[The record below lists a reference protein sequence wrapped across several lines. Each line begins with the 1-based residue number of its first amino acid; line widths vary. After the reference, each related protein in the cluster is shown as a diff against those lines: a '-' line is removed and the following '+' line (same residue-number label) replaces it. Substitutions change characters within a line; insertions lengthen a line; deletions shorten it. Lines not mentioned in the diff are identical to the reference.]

1 MYYNN
6 NTQKDYDEYL
16 KMKKITENVK
26 TIQQEILNANSK
38 LEDILNNLNDSVCEE
53 QNADDI
59 VYDSSLRTLIIYK
72 KVSQVFFKQN
82 IDSDSLDISIVYK
95 LGAEK
100 DVSNISD
107 LNIFKNTERLLE
119 QVNMIINIEKDLFD
133 LSHFTNL

>member
-1 MYYNN
+1 
-6 NTQKDYDEYL
+6 
-16 KMKKITENVK
+16 MKKITENVK

-59 VYDSSLRTLIIYK
+59 VYDSSLKTLIIYK

-133 LSHFTNL
+133 LSYFTNL

>member
-1 MYYNN
+1 MIFYLYYNIHKLRL
-6 NTQKDYDEYL
+6 KDF
-16 KMKKITENVK
+16 
-26 TIQQEILNANSK
+26 
-38 LEDILNNLNDSVCEE
+38 
-53 QNADDI
+53 
-59 VYDSSLRTLIIYK
+59 VYDSSLSTLIIYK

>member
-1 MYYNN
+1 
-6 NTQKDYDEYL
+6 
-16 KMKKITENVK
+16 MKKITENVK

-133 LSHFTNL
+133 LSYFTNL

>member
-1 MYYNN
+1 
-6 NTQKDYDEYL
+6 
-16 KMKKITENVK
+16 MKKITENVK

>member
-1 MYYNN
+1 
-6 NTQKDYDEYL
+6 
-16 KMKKITENVK
+16 MKKITEKVK
-26 TIQQEILNANSK
+26 AIQQEVLNANSK
-38 LEDILNNLNDSVCEE
+38 LEDILNNLNDSVCDE

-59 VYDSSLRTLIIYK
+59 VYDSSLSTLIIYK

-133 LSHFTNL
+133 LSYFTNL

>member
-1 MYYNN
+1 MSIF
-6 NTQKDYDEYL
+6 
-16 KMKKITENVK
+16 KMKKITEKVK
-26 TIQQEILNANSK
+26 AIQQEVLNANSK

-59 VYDSSLRTLIIYK
+59 IYDSSLRTLIIYK
-72 KVSQVFFKQN
+72 KASQVFFKQN

-133 LSHFTNL
+133 LSYFTNP

>member
-133 LSHFTNL
+133 LSYFTNL

>member
-1 MYYNN
+1 
-6 NTQKDYDEYL
+6 
-16 KMKKITENVK
+16 MKKITEKVK
-26 TIQQEILNANSK
+26 AIQQEFLNANSK
-38 LEDILNNLNDSVCEE
+38 LEDILNNLNDSVCDE

-59 VYDSSLRTLIIYK
+59 VYDSSLSTLIIYK

>member
-1 MYYNN
+1 
-6 NTQKDYDEYL
+6 
-16 KMKKITENVK
+16 MKKITENVK

-133 LSHFTNL
+133 LSYFTNP